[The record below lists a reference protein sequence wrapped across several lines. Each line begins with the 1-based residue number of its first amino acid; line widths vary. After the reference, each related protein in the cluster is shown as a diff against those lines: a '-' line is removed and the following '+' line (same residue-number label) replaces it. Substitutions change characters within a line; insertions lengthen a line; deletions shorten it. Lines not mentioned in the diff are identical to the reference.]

1 MASII
6 KIPGRP
12 GYYLR
17 VVVPRGKLREILG
30 TCDVV
35 KKIGNTR
42 QEALAN
48 ASKAEKAIKSKFNNK
63 LIKIDK
69 NHLREPDSDNNKQ
82 PLIGNGTN
90 QQIKIQ
96 ENLKEAGFSDEAIE
110 ALYSHQ
116 SKTDNNNPNKSKSAE
131 KLLSPCIANNAT
143 RSKFEIFKASSNYLK
158 EPLATELQNDI
169 DHFTNDAVQLLKF
182 HGSYQ
187 QDDREYR
194 KKGGVGKYWQ
204 MMLRL
209 RNPAGYVPGP
219 LFIALDDLS
228 NRLGNGTLRAT
239 VRQCFQMHGI
249 RKDNIIEVIGTIVR
263 NLGSTLSACGDI
275 NRNVMAPAAP
285 FSHGSYPLARK
296 IANDIADLLAPIE
309 AEKTYL
315 DLWVN
320 GDLTYRIKPAS
331 NVKKSRSKQY
341 KGNIYSGN
349 KDEPLYGETYMP
361 RKFKCAVTV
370 PGDNS
375 VDILTNDIGLV
386 VFTKKNGDLIGCN
399 VYVGGG
405 MGRTHNLESTFARTA
420 DPLGFVEKNNILEL
434 IQSILALQR
443 DYGDR
448 KTRRHARLK
457 YVLNDMGI
465 EWFKEQLK
473 NKYFK
478 KELKPFKN
486 QPNFK
491 LEDYLGWHKQGKGLW
506 FVGIPVLSGRLT
518 SDLKKGI
525 RNIIETYKLDMRL
538 TPNQDILLCNIGSYQ
553 KRSVEEKLRE
563 IGYKNPHK
571 TKILERHA
579 LACPALP
586 LCGLAMTEAERFL
599 PEILER
605 IQLQL
610 NTLGIEKSILIRIT
624 GCPNGCA
631 RPYMAELALVGSGL
645 NQYQL
650 WLGGTPNLVKLAKPF
665 IQKLPIDKLEA
676 TIEPLL
682 LSWKDDGCKNS
693 LGEHIV
699 KLGDQQV
706 NELLS
711 KGMNLP

>member
-1 MASII
+1 LAKII
-6 KIPGRP
+6 QIPGRS
-12 GYYLR
+12 GFYIR
-17 VVVPRGKLREILG
+17 VVVPRGQLRDLLG

-35 KKIGNTR
+35 KKVGKTKR
-42 QEALAN
+42 EASEN
-48 ASKAEKAIKSKFNNK
+48 ALKAEIEIERKFKEKLRQANQMNSNDLNNEED
-63 LIKIDK
+63 LNSNNIKII
-69 NHLREPDSDNNKQ
+69 LE
-82 PLIGNGTN
+82 
-90 QQIKIQ
+90 
-96 ENLKEAGFSDEAIE
+96 
-110 ALYSHQ
+110 
-116 SKTDNNNPNKSKSAE
+116 NKSLA
-131 KLLSPCIANNAT
+131 PCIANKT
-143 RSKFEIFKASSNYLK
+143 ERTKFEQFKAESKYLK
-158 EPLATELQNDI
+158 EPLLSELKNED

-187 QDDREYR
+187 QDDREFK
-194 KKGGVGKYWQ
+194 KKGGIGKDWQ

-209 RNPAGYVPGP
+209 RNPAGFVPGT

-228 NRLGNGTLRAT
+228 DRLGNGTLRAT

-249 RKDNIIEVIGTIVR
+249 RKDSLKEVISTIIKSM
-263 NLGSTLSACGDI
+263 GSTLSACGDI

-285 FSHGSYPLARK
+285 FSNGGYPIARK
-296 IANDIADLLAPIE
+296 LALDIADLLSPIA
-309 AEKTYL
+309 AESTYL
-315 DLWVN
+315 ELWVN
-320 GDLTYRIKPAS
+320 GDHSYSIKP
-331 NVKKSRSKQY
+331 SKQV
-341 KGNIYSGN
+341 KVAKNNQFKKNIFSG
-349 KDEPLYGETYMP
+349 DIQEPLYGETYMP